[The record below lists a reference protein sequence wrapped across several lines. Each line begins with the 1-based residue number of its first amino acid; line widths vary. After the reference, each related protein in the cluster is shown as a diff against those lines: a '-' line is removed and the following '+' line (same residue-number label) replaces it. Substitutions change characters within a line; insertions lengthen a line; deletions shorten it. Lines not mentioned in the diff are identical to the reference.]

1 MEPMKNQLWTD
12 KPRNFFGLAIN
23 FTRYIIPS
31 EKFITRKGFFNIHE
45 DEIMLYRITDKK
57 LSLPLTQRI
66 FKCGTITMHAKDSD
80 TPTKVLKSIRNPR
93 AVLEILD
100 ETGEVLC
107 RGITET
113 DGGLPGVELEPGQ
126 YRVRERT
133 APAGYAVNREDLS
146 FIVLPDGTVEGE
158 TVLYNEKTR
167 LVLYKVNPEQES
179 FFSKVTKAFK
189 GE

>member
-23 FTRYIIPS
+23 FTRYIITS
-31 EKFITRKGFFNIHE
+31 EKFITRKGFFNVHE

-66 FKCGTITMHAKDSD
+66 FKCGTITVHAKDSD

-100 ETGEVLC
+100 DAIQKSRQANYVQGRDMVGALNYDPC
-107 RGITET
+107 G
-113 DGGLPGVELEPGQ
+113 D
-126 YRVRERT
+126 
-133 APAGYAVNREDLS
+133 EDECE
-146 FIVLPDGTVEGE
+146 FE
-158 TVLYNEKTR
+158 
-167 LVLYKVNPEQES
+167 
-179 FFSKVTKAFK
+179 
-189 GE
+189 